1 MQEYDPQ
8 VTQATISD
16 NNDNDFAVVYAR
28 SAAGPANDIIMR
40 QITGA
45 GSIKSTTTV
54 ATGGATALVQPD
66 VTVTDNGSSAAV
78 IWRNTGS
85 NIAQVSE
92 LQTFDLGA
100 TWSAI
105 YSCRC
110 SARRPGPPSAVH
122 RTR

>member
-1 MQEYDPQ
+1 M
-8 VTQATISD
+8 TQATISD
-16 NNDNDFAVVYAR
+16 NNNDNDFAVVYAR

-85 NIAQVSE
+85 EHCPGFRTPV
-92 LQTFDLGA
+92 
-100 TWSAI
+100 
-105 YSCRC
+105 
-110 SARRPGPPSAVH
+110 RREAWLD
-122 RTR
+122 